1 MNNMNHCRLLVK
13 PESIILFWENIQWCK
28 HQLFTGDIKYAD
40 IHVLEFLSLLC
51 ALWFAAS
58 QFSSFPL
65 LNKLIQFKLRVVT
78 HTSLGFRPQKVG
90 NLTHSMSLNSLWRLK
105 VMSAVSVA
113 CPVLS
118 LFCACPSLL
127 QELQTW
133 AGLFKIGFK
142 VTQGLCEM

>member
-1 MNNMNHCRLLVK
+1 M
-13 PESIILFWENIQWCK
+13 
-28 HQLFTGDIKYAD
+28 
-40 IHVLEFLSLLC
+40 LEFLSLLC
-51 ALWFAAS
+51 ALWLSAS

-105 VMSAVSVA
+105 VMSAVYVA

-118 LFCACPSLL
+118 LFCACLFCACL
-127 QELQTW
+127 FT
-133 AGLFKIGFK
+133 AGVIDMGRVVQNWFQGNPGF
-142 VTQGLCEM
+142 VRNVNLEMKASKANSV

>member
-1 MNNMNHCRLLVK
+1 M
-13 PESIILFWENIQWCK
+13 
-28 HQLFTGDIKYAD
+28 
-40 IHVLEFLSLLC
+40 LEFLSLLC
-51 ALWFAAS
+51 ALWLSAS

-90 NLTHSMSLNSLWRLK
+90 NLTHSMSLNSLWRLE

-118 LFCACPSLL
+118 LFCACLF
-127 QELQTW
+127 T
-133 AGLFKIGFK
+133 AGVIDMGRLVQNWFQGNPGF
-142 VTQGLCEM
+142 VRNVNLEMKASKANSV

>member
-1 MNNMNHCRLLVK
+1 M
-13 PESIILFWENIQWCK
+13 
-28 HQLFTGDIKYAD
+28 
-40 IHVLEFLSLLC
+40 LEFLSLLC
-51 ALWFAAS
+51 ALWLSAS

-105 VMSAVSVA
+105 VMSAVYVA

-118 LFCACPSLL
+118 LFCACLFCACL
-127 QELQTW
+127 FT
-133 AGLFKIGFK
+133 AGVIDMGRVVQNWFQGNPGF
-142 VTQGLCEM
+142 VRNVNLEMKASQAN

>member
-1 MNNMNHCRLLVK
+1 M
-13 PESIILFWENIQWCK
+13 
-28 HQLFTGDIKYAD
+28 
-40 IHVLEFLSLLC
+40 LEFLSLLC
-51 ALWFAAS
+51 ALWLSAS

-118 LFCACPSLL
+118 LFCACLF
-127 QELQTW
+127 T
-133 AGLFKIGFK
+133 AGVIDMGRVVQNWFQGNPGFARN
-142 VTQGLCEM
+142 VNLEMKASKANSV